1 VPVRY
6 SICLMADPSSSSS
19 SDAPLPG
26 ARSAL
31 ALLLS
36 INLLNYID
44 RYVLASLE
52 SPIQTAL
59 FPGKP
64 LEDAHVLSLM
74 GSLGTAF
81 IVVYMI
87 AAPIFGWLADRFS
100 RWLLCGIGVL
110 VWSFATGGSGLAPTF
125 AAMLLMRMCVGIG
138 EAGYGPAAPT
148 LISDMYPIRRRG
160 SVLAWFYLAIPV
172 GSAIGYGLGGVL
184 GSHFGWR
191 TAFFAVTPP
200 GILLGIICFFMP
212 DPPRGQ
218 TGTQLVSMPGTTGTQ
233 LDSKLAASPLMGGRK
248 LAASRFAGGGAGWG
262 EYRKLLSIPSYLLD
276 SLGMTALT
284 FAIGGISYWMPH
296 YVHDVRHAG
305 SLAHCSLMFG
315 GITVLAGITAT
326 LSGGWAGDALRKHWA
341 GSYFIVSGV
350 GLLLSCP
357 FILLILYTPF
367 PYAWIFVFLAEFWL
381 FFNTGPSNTILANV
395 TNPRVRS
402 TAFALNIFLIHALGD
417 APAPPLLGRIAGNFG
432 WNAAFM
438 LITVFT
444 ALGGVIWLCGA
455 KYLAADTEC
464 AAMHNS

>member
-1 VPVRY
+1 
-6 SICLMADPSSSSS
+6 MADPRSSSSY
-19 SDAPLPG
+19 DAPLPG

-36 INLLNYID
+36 INLLNYLD

-52 SPIQTAL
+52 SPIQAAL
-59 FPGKP
+59 FPGRP
-64 LEDAHVLSLM
+64 LEDPHALSLM

-81 IVVYMI
+81 IVTYMI
-87 AAPIFGWLADRFS
+87 AAPIFGWLADRAS

-125 AAMLLMRMCVGIG
+125 AAMLVMRMFVGIG

-172 GSAIGYGLGGVL
+172 GSAIGYGLGGMI
-184 GSHFGWR
+184 GAHFGWR

-200 GILLGIICFFMP
+200 GIVLGIICFFMP
-212 DPPRGQ
+212 NPPRGR
-218 TGTQLVSMPGTTGTQ
+218 VNDRSER
-233 LDSKLAASPLMGGRK
+233 S
-248 LAASRFAGGGAGWG
+248 AGWR
-262 EYRKLLSIPSYLLD
+262 EYRKLLSIRSYLLD
-276 SLGMTALT
+276 TLGMTALT

-305 SLAHCSLMFG
+305 SLTHCSLMFG

-326 LSGGWAGDALRKHWA
+326 LIGGWAGDALRKHWA

-367 PYAWIFVFLAEFWL
+367 PYAWIFVYLAEFWL

-395 TNPRVRS
+395 TNPRVRA
-402 TAFALNIFLIHALGD
+402 TAFALNIFIIHALGD

-444 ALGGVIWLCGA
+444 ALGGVIWLYGA
-455 KYLAADTEC
+455 KYLQADTLSAQEIGQ
-464 AAMHNS
+464 